1 MGNNTECIAARTKMR
16 LAGMKTSGPGRKW
29 LSKEAHARLRGHEAF
44 LAAGRADNS
53 LEEKPSSYRL
63 KPKHRK

>member
-1 MGNNTECIAARTKMR
+1 MVTNGNDKRAAMR

-29 LSKEAHARLRGHEAF
+29 LSKEAYARVSGHESF
-44 LAAGRADNS
+44 LAAGRADNA
-53 LEEKPSSYRL
+53 LDEKPSSYRV